1 MRVERG
7 KRLVSDEDRDRAI
20 GLVPTLAVVADRLE
34 VYAELLNK
42 WQSRINLV
50 GRSTLHDL
58 WTRHF
63 ADSAQLAGIVPL
75 AGCWA
80 DLGSGAGFP
89 GLVLALMQ
97 DRSASEMH
105 LIESDARKA
114 AFLREVSRETGAGA
128 VVHKARCED
137 ILAEIDPS
145 VIASRA
151 MANLE
156 TLWTLSA
163 PLVEKGALALFMKGR
178 DVASELTAASI
189 PSSYSVTLFP
199 SKIDAASSIVRIQS
213 GHTVPTGD

>member
-89 GLVLALMQ
+89 GLVLSLMQ

-105 LIESDARKA
+105 LIESDSRKA

-128 VVHKARCED
+128 IIHNLRSEEALREVNPDVVT
-137 ILAEIDPS
+137 
-145 VIASRA
+145 SRA
-151 MANLE
+151 MAEMAILFQQ
-156 TLWTLSA
+156 A
-163 PLVEKGALALFMKGR
+163 RPFVENGGVGAFLKGR
-178 DVASELTAASI
+178 DIGAELTRASI
-189 PSSYSVTLFP
+189 PSNFAVSLETSL
-199 SKIDAASSIVRIQS
+199 IDPGGSIVVVRR
-213 GHTVPTGD
+213 V

>member
-97 DRSASEMH
+97 DHSASEMH

-128 VVHKARCED
+128 IIHNGRSED
-137 ILAEIDPS
+137 ILRELSPN
-145 VIASRA
+145 VVTSRA
-151 MANLE
+151 MA
-156 TLWTLSA
+156 
-163 PLVEKGALALFMKGR
+163 ALAILFQQARPFVENGGVAVFLKGR
-178 DVASELTAASI
+178 DIGSELTRAAI
-189 PSSYSVTLFP
+189 PSNFSVSLETSLVDP
-199 SKIDAASSIVRIQS
+199 DGSIVVVRR
-213 GHTVPTGD
+213 V

>member
-1 MRVERG
+1 MSRPSA
-7 KRLVSDEDRDRAI
+7 LQA
-20 GLVPTLAVVADRLE
+20 VPVLAEIEEELAVYESLLVRWQARLNLVAKSTVAD
-34 VYAELLNK
+34 VWN
-42 WQSRINLV
+42 
-50 GRSTLHDL
+50 
-58 WTRHF
+58 RHF
-63 ADSAQLAGIVPL
+63 GDSGQLGEFAATSARWV
-75 AGCWA
+75 

-89 GLVLALMQ
+89 GLVIALLQ
-97 DRSASEMH
+97 SKRCAGEMH
-105 LIESDARKA
+105 LIESDARKV